1 MDYNQVLLVEGNDD
15 LHVISALCCQ
25 FGIKET
31 FKIEDCKGVDRILN
45 GLPVR
50 LKGSGDIKTIGIVVD
65 ADVDM
70 ERRWLAVRRILV
82 DSGRYDAVPDVC
94 PNGGLILKPRIA
106 DDIKVGVWI
115 MPDNRT
121 NGMLENFVAFLVPE
135 EDDLMPV
142 VDETLAGIESRKLNR
157 YSIVH
162 HDKARI
168 HTWLAWQES
177 PGTPMGMAVT
187 KKYLTTTPAI
197 CQDFVDWLNLLFNE
211 D

>member
-1 MDYNQVLLVEGNDD
+1 
-15 LHVISALCCQ
+15 
-25 FGIKET
+25 
-31 FKIEDCKGVDRILN
+31 
-45 GLPVR
+45 
-50 LKGSGDIKTIGIVVD
+50 
-65 ADVDM
+65 
-70 ERRWLAVRRILV
+70 
-82 DSGRYDAVPDVC
+82 
-94 PNGGLILKPRIA
+94 
-106 DDIKVGVWI
+106 
-115 MPDNRT
+115 
-121 NGMLENFVAFLVPE
+121 MLENFVAFLVPE

-187 KKYLTTTPAI
+187 KKYLTTTPEI